1 MSVEIPFVSGW
12 RKNKMF
18 SRKKQTKQE
27 TSEQI
32 KKKPAKEAA
41 EIKKESEG
49 SSPLLERYLQKTMTD
64 QMQNVDDEVLAK
76 AIQTLLYKDKEKK
89 KNKHLN

>member
-1 MSVEIPFVSGW
+1 MFSK
-12 RKNKMF
+12 KNKTEKE
-18 SRKKQTKQE
+18 SSKQRSKQTA
-27 TSEQI
+27 
-32 KKKPAKEAA
+32 KKSAENQKEA
-41 EIKKESEG
+41 EG

-64 QMQNVDDEVLAK
+64 QMQNVDDEALAK